1 MSGRLGGRVLGP
13 SHDLGGLGFLPRLAQ
28 AGFFVGYGSR
38 TSRAHPVAATGY
50 SQRRPQFLRL

>member
-1 MSGRLGGRVLGP
+1 MCGRLGGRVLGP

-28 AGFFVGYGSR
+28 VGFFVGYGSR
-38 TSRAHPVAATGY
+38 TSRAQPVAGPSA